1 MMKSIG
7 TRQNA
12 LKGKLGRPSPQ
23 QTKLGAGL
31 VGQNVAK
38 GKLGAG
44 LVGQNVAKGK
54 LAPPPPRAK
63 LGRPSPQQTIRPA
76 PKQKKATAF
85 KGMGA
90 ARRPRMK

>member
-38 GKLGAG
+38 GKLG
-44 LVGQNVAKGK
+44 K
-54 LAPPPPRAK
+54 PPPGRTRRAER
-63 LGRPSPQQTIRPA
+63 GQR
-76 PKQKKATAF
+76 
-85 KGMGA
+85 
-90 ARRPRMK
+90 

>member
-1 MMKSIG
+1 V
-7 TRQNA
+7 A
-12 LKGKLGRPSPQ
+12 KG
-23 QTKLGAGL
+23 KLGAGL

>member
-23 QTKLGAGL
+23 QT
-31 VGQNVAK
+31 
-38 GKLGAG
+38 KLGAG